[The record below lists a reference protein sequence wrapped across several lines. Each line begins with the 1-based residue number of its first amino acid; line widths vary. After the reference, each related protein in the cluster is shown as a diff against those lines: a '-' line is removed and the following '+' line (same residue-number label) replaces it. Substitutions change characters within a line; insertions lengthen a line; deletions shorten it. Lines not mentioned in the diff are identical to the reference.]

1 MKALR
6 LSRVLFIVA
15 LVCALAIW
23 PQLLSSAQAQA
34 KTVIRVG
41 SPFKPG
47 HILVDAAE
55 KFKELVTQGSGD
67 RIEAQLEFG
76 TKSEEDINT
85 LNSTGALEMQFNGGR
100 PLEVFAPQYFFLN
113 APYVLKDFDHLMRVF
128 NGKLGQAAQAQGEQK
143 GNVKIV
149 GVVYRGLRQTT
160 AKKPIY
166 TPADVYGL
174 KLRLPNVPTWVAVW
188 KGLDAAPVTLTLPE
202 LYSGLKT
209 GKAEASEGDLPQ
221 IASFKLDEVQ
231 THLIMTNHMVQA
243 GWVAINKPFFDKL
256 SKADQDLVL
265 LAVKDATA
273 WANKKLM
280 AGEVGL
286 LVDLQ
291 RKGMQVVIPD
301 AELFRVKAKPAV
313 EELFQKEWPVTTW
326 QEVLAQ

>member
-1 MKALR
+1 MKTMR
-6 LSRVLFIVA
+6 WVPMLFI
-15 LVCALAIW
+15 LGFALAFVG
-23 PQLLSSAQAQA
+23 LTDTSSSAAD
-34 KTVIRVG
+34 KISIRVG
-41 SPFKPG
+41 SPFKAG

-55 KFKELVTQGSGD
+55 KFKELVTQGSGG
-67 RIEAQLEFG
+67 RIEVQIDAG

-85 LNSTGALEMQFNGGR
+85 LNSSGALEAQLNGGR

-113 APYVLKDFDHLMRVF
+113 APYVMKDFDHLMRVF
-128 NGKLGQAAQAQGEQK
+128 NGKLGEAAQAQGEQK

-209 GKAEASEGDLPQ
+209 GKAEASEGDLTQ

-243 GWVAINKPFFDKL
+243 GWVAINKSFFDKL

>member
-1 MKALR
+1 MKTMR
-6 LSRVLFIVA
+6 WVPMLFI
-15 LVCALAIW
+15 LGLALAFVGLTGT
-23 PQLLSSAQAQA
+23 PSSAAD
-34 KTVIRVG
+34 KVTIRIG
-41 SPFKPG
+41 SPFKAG

-174 KLRLPNVPTWVAVW
+174 KLRLPNVPPWVAVW
-188 KGLDAAPVTLTLPE
+188 KCLDAAPVTLTLPE

>member
-1 MKALR
+1 MKTMR
-6 LSRVLFIVA
+6 WVPMLFI
-15 LVCALAIW
+15 LGLALAFVGLTGT
-23 PQLLSSAQAQA
+23 PSSAAD
-34 KTVIRVG
+34 KVTIRIG
-41 SPFKPG
+41 SPFKAG

-209 GKAEASEGDLPQ
+209 GKAEASEGDLTQ

-313 EELFQKEWPVTTW
+313 EALFQKEWSVTTW